1 MASEMFHYDEAMTDL
16 VLAACRERLSMDP
29 VALDFGG
36 LVESF
41 DAELAGLMTPEG
53 NDAAEVLQLFVD
65 KLSTAVVS
73 CDSPRFLSFIPA
85 APTKASLLFDMFVS
99 CSSLH
104 GTSWLEA
111 AGVVVAENQ
120 ALGVLAAQAG
130 LPEGAGGCFVA
141 GGSAGNLSALMVA
154 RDTAGHRRHA
164 AAPLRPLVALSEDAH
179 SSVGKALHVLGVG
192 TLTVAT
198 HDHRLTGPALRAA
211 LREDPRR
218 ADVIGVVATA
228 GTTNAGIVD
237 DLAGVADVAAE
248 HSLWF
253 HIDGAY
259 GGAAAL
265 FAPSVRAQFAGF
277 ERADSF
283 IVDPHKWL
291 FAPFDCA
298 ALVYRQPN
306 LAKAVHTQDAQY
318 LEVLHS
324 ENPEEWN
331 PSDYAFHLTRR
342 ARGLPLWFSMAVNGL
357 DAYSEARRGR
367 PGHGPAG
374 GRAGVRVTPCRAGAR
389 SRALHRPLPAAGMG
403 QGRLRGLVRRSAQ
416 RADRLRHADDLGRR
430 DGGPLRLPPPEH
442 NRRDGRR
449 DPQLNGRPV
458 TRRVA
463 AGCPASRRPARPE
476 QAMRH

>member
-1 MASEMFHYDEAMTDL
+1 MANAMFHYDGAMTDL
-16 VLAACRERLSMDP
+16 IVAACRERLSLDP

-36 LVESF
+36 LVESL
-41 DAELAGLMTPEG
+41 DQELAGLMRPEG
-53 NDAAEVLQLFVD
+53 NAAADVLKLFVE

-85 APTKASLLFDMFVS
+85 APTKASLLFDMFIS
-99 CSSLH
+99 CASLH

-120 ALGVLAAQAG
+120 ALGVLAHRAG
-130 LPEGAGGCFVA
+130 FPEGAGGCFVA

-154 RDTAGHRRHA
+154 RDTAAFRRGA
-164 AAPLRPLVALSEDAH
+164 AAPERPLVAISEDAH

-192 TLTVAT
+192 ALTVPT
-198 HDHRLTGPALRAA
+198 LDHRLTGDALAA
-211 LREDPRR
+211 TLRDGLRR
-218 ADVIGVVATA
+218 DDVVGVVATA

-237 DLAGVADVAAE
+237 DLDGVAAVAAE

-265 FAPSVRAQFAGF
+265 FAPSMRTTFAGF
-277 ERADSF
+277 DRADSF

-298 ALVYRQPN
+298 ALLYRQPN

-318 LEVLHS
+318 LEVLHT

-357 DAYSEARRGR
+357 DAYCDAVEAGL
-367 PGHGPAG
+367 AI
-374 GRAGVRVTPCRAGAR
+374 AQ
-389 SRALHRPLPAAGMG
+389 LAA
-403 QGRLRGLVRRSAQ
+403 
-416 RADRLRHADDLGRR
+416 D
-430 DGGPLRLPPPEH
+430 
-442 NRRDGRR
+442 
-449 DPQLNGRPV
+449 
-458 TRRVA
+458 RVA
-463 AGCPASRRPARPE
+463 AAPHVELVRDPGLSIVLFRRPGWAKLDYDAWSARLLHDQIAFVTPTSWE
-476 QAMRH
+476 GETVARFAFLHPNTTVEMIDEILASML

>member
-1 MASEMFHYDEAMTDL
+1 MAAGMFDYDPAMTEL
-16 VLAACRERLSMDP
+16 ILAACRQRLSLDP
-29 VALDFGG
+29 VPLDFGG
-36 LVESF
+36 LVDSL
-41 DAELAGLMTPEG
+41 DAELTGLMQAKG
-53 NDAAEVLQLFVD
+53 NDAATVLSLFVE
-65 KLSTAVVS
+65 KLSSAVVS

-120 ALGVLAAQAG
+120 ALGVLAERAG
-130 LPEGAGGCFVA
+130 LPAGAGGCFVS

-154 RDTAGHRRHA
+154 RDTAAHRRQSD
-164 AAPLRPLVALSEDAH
+164 APARPLIAISEDAH
-179 SSVGKALHVLGVG
+179 SSVGKALQVLGVG
-192 TLTVAT
+192 TLTVPVPG
-198 HDHRLTGPALRAA
+198 HRLTGEALRAV
-211 LREDPRR
+211 LHEHPC
-218 ADVIGVVATA
+218 ADDVVGVVATA

-237 DLAGVADVAAE
+237 DLDGVADVAAE
-248 HSLWF
+248 RALWF

-265 FAPSVRAQFAGF
+265 FAPSVREAFRGF

-298 ALVYRQPN
+298 ALVYRRPN
-306 LAKAVHTQDAQY
+306 LAKAVHTQDAHY
-318 LEVLHS
+318 LEVLH

-357 DAYSEARRGR
+357 DAYVDAVEAGL
-367 PGHGPAG
+367 AI
-374 GRAGVRVTPCRAGAR
+374 AVK
-389 SRALHRPLPAAGMG
+389 AAE
-403 QGRLRGLVRRSAQ
+403 RI
-416 RADRLRHADDLGRR
+416 
-430 DGGPLRLPPPEH
+430 E
-442 NRRDGRR
+442 
-449 DPQLNGRPV
+449 
-458 TRRVA
+458 
-463 AGCPASRRPARPE
+463 ARPE
-476 QAMRH
+476 VELVREPGLSIVLFRRHGWTKPDYDDWSARLLADQVGFVTPTSWEGETVARFAFLHPETSVEMVDEILDSMS